1 MSSIQPQRTFV
12 EDLLAPRRAS
22 ASPWLTWHSLSG
34 ERIELSGRVF
44 DNWVA
49 KSANLLSDLFDLDE
63 ESTVVIDLAPHWK
76 SVVLALATL
85 HHGATLVDAEHSD
98 AAHAA
103 LWISSEPNDERIPAS
118 SEILAVNP
126 AALALSFG
134 SDLGPVAEDFNAS
147 VRSYGDQFYPSA
159 VASSATALAATGGSA
174 MTLNELFGS
183 SVPARGTILV
193 RAQQPLLTL
202 LPYLVS
208 QWAAGDAVVLVEDG
222 VEVTERLREGER
234 ISFDYEPAS

>member
-1 MSSIQPQRTFV
+1 MSSNHRQGTFV
-12 EDLLAPRRAS
+12 EELLAPRRAL
-22 ASPWLTWHSLSG
+22 ATPWLTWHSLSG

-63 ESTVVIDLAPHWK
+63 DSTVVIDLAAHWK
-76 SVVLALATL
+76 SLVLALAAL
-85 HHGATLVDAEHSD
+85 HHGATLIDAEHQD
-98 AAHAA
+98 AADAT
-103 LWISSEPNDERIPAS
+103 LWITATPQDENIPAS

-147 VRSYGDQFYPSA
+147 VRSYGDQFYPSPL
-159 VASSATALAATGGSA
+159 SSTTMALKTNVGTA
-174 MTLNELFGS
+174 MTLDELFGQS
-183 SVPARGTILV
+183 AEPRGTILV
-193 RAQQPLLTL
+193 RAQQPVLTL
-202 LPYLVS
+202 LPYVVS

-222 VEVTERLREGER
+222 LEVTDRLREGER
-234 ISFDYEPAS
+234 ISFDYEPAR